1 MSTRNTGLRLKV
13 LGTRGSMA
21 TNREDQAIFGTATS
35 CYMVRA
41 GEETV
46 FLDAGNGLL
55 TAPVDFPRPPHI
67 LLSHLHLDHILGLG
81 MYPRLSQKG
90 ERTDIYVP
98 VQAEEDAAALLNGV
112 YEPPYWPLTLKN
124 YAGDVNI
131 CVLQGSMEAGPL
143 KIDAI
148 DGYHP
153 GGCKVFRLRFDGRTL
168 VYATDQEPDETGF
181 AKLAAFAKDADLLL
195 FDGQYAEAEYE
206 SRKGFGHS
214 TAQKGMALMERCGAK
229 QLLLIHHDP
238 HSTDA
243 ELTAREAALGR
254 ADVRYAREGETIVL

>member
-1 MSTRNTGLRLKV
+1 MAKETFTLTV
-13 LGTRGSMA
+13 LGARGSVPA
-21 TNREDQAIFGTATS
+21 CGKEFTGFGGSTS
-35 CYMVRA
+35 CYMVQA
-41 GEETV
+41 GEQTV
-46 FLDAGNGLL
+46 FLDAGSGLVS
-55 TAPVDFPRPPHI
+55 APADFSVPPVI

-90 ERTDIYVP
+90 KRTDIYVP
-98 VQAEEDAAALLNGV
+98 AVPGEDPQALLNGV
-112 YEPPYWPLTLKN
+112 YEPPYWPLTLRN

-131 CVLQGSMEAGPL
+131 CALKDSMEAGAL

-153 GGCKVFRLRFDGRTL
+153 GGSKVFRLQFDGRTL
-168 VYATDQEPDETGF
+168 VYATDQEPDEDGF

-214 TAQKGMALMERCGAK
+214 TAQKSMALMERCGAK
-229 QLLLIHHDP
+229 KLLLIHHDP
-238 HSTDA
+238 HSTD
-243 ELTAREAALGR
+243 ETLTAREAALGR
-254 ADVRYAREGETIVL
+254 ADVRWAREGETIVL